1 MAATATRPVPIVLVK
16 CWKVAY
22 WDAKKLLK
30 KIVTNPKRCYL
41 NFKSR
46 YVSFLIFFNIIVN
59 KKLYFPFFTI
69 IVNISQQK
77 ELESYL

>member
-30 KIVTNPKRCYL
+30 KIATNPKRCYL
-41 NFKSR
+41 NLKSR
-46 YVSFLIFFNIIVN
+46 YVSFLIFLILLLIKSFI
-59 KKLYFPFFTI
+59 FRS
-69 IVNISQQK
+69 SQ
-77 ELESYL
+77 